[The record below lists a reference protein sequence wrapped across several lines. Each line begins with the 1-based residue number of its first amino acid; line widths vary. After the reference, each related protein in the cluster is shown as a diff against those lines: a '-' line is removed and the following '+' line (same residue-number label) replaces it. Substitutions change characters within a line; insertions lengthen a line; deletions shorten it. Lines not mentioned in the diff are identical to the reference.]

1 MSKQTLMSMWQ
12 RVLLLLTITAFVGVE
27 AAAQLRNNTVVYFQN
42 IGNSGYSMVS
52 SSGSYVS
59 IAKTDKTDYNQLWY
73 VSKVGT
79 GYRLRN
85 LGTGLYLRSSNRQSE
100 PWTLVNG
107 DELDGN
113 CAFNVEQKSG
123 GYALRATNC
132 TDTYG
137 YMHYAET
144 RGGVVCW
151 ESNNSA
157 TQWKITRETTITEED
172 LEANWQSTDNLNP
185 TQTVIKG
192 WEAALAALCTDKACS
207 ELNATY
213 ASYTKAQMMEDEN
226 YKALPEALQNMVLKL
241 TTDGTWAEANVDASK
256 PGWDAEYAKRLRV
269 QLIEPYNNKESAAQA
284 LRMQAHTNLN
294 NPLGIYANARQVLY
308 IMVEGK
314 IKDGATLYLPTWTGH
329 GKPGNGYMDGVKL
342 REGLNVVPLFDNLT
356 TGCFNYVVQTFYTS
370 QGYGNKARSN
380 KLSDYEDLK
389 IHVEGGILNGFF
401 NVAGDELWGEGDDNA
416 DWDYYAK
423 RATHTDVTVLGKYMT
438 LQFPL
443 HASEVSENQPG
454 LDYYFTGK
462 NIARQVAETWDN
474 VMLWERMLMGVAS
487 KEAVDAENARVKSPY
502 SDKDEVFAF
511 NGDNEGDPLACDY
524 GDYYNVHGLAFG
536 VGGST
541 YMYGSWDHSGY
552 NFNTMGSVMSEIIRS
567 AGSHWGPGH
576 EIGHQHQQP
585 FTLNGL
591 TEVTNNLF
599 SNVVLWYFG
608 ESTSRYN
615 GDQGSL
621 TNVYNAFKQP
631 NSDFYTNNIWALT
644 HMYYKLFMYYHVLG
658 HNTEF
663 YPRLYELLRQEPMT
677 GGYNV
682 NGPTGLLHFYKQTC
696 RAAGEDLTEFF
707 RAYGILSV
715 MNERF
720 VGDYSNSI
728 YNTTKA
734 QIDAAIKEVKSWGYK
749 ENYAALFVNDGTG
762 ERMKSHKGDYLDFYG
777 ESTVCAE
784 MGNYASFGDDPATRG
799 TVSFT
804 NGQLKVSSSGAIGVV
819 IRNAKGEFLAFSDM
833 KSFSV
838 TDEVAKMV
846 MLDEVEVEAVNSDNT
861 FVVCNE
867 ASTLKKNML
876 KALITRAQAIV
887 RLSDDT
893 NTKVGYYRSE
903 VLAALQEK
911 TNEANAIANANAKDQ
926 YAAVYAELYDEIQK
940 LLNTPSSMI
949 GIVAGSSYLITNART
964 TTASVS
970 VNADSKALI
979 TATTNTQD
987 PKQHWIFEPAGAPN
1001 TYYLKNKATST
1012 YAEELVREA
1021 QGIAAATKGTVAYKV
1036 ISVGNGLMALQCQD
1050 EEAQS
1055 MNANGSR
1062 IIGWD
1067 YEGDAGSHWTITA
1080 VELDQSAINRIE
1092 LEELIEKTNELLE
1105 EMGEDVMRPG
1115 ALPLQTEAPANGFY
1129 LSTNADQN
1137 VVGNG
1142 TDGGGI
1148 AALLDGNTTT
1158 YMHTQ
1163 WSGTPVGEV
1172 HYVQVDLGEGR
1183 AIADFQFS
1191 YATRNANSA
1200 GSTSPAPTTIEVYG
1214 SNDGVNFAAPIVTF
1228 QGTSENPLPA
1238 YNELGKEWTSSNI
1251 VTPTGF
1257 RYLRFAVT
1265 ASAGPGANSYGGQSF
1280 FAMSEFSLIN
1290 PNIVVNSLK
1299 DEFDGAED
1307 AYIAAAEEVV
1317 VSTGVAE
1324 NQNATNDEVLAA
1336 LDALQVKYDEL
1347 FAAYKSGI
1355 TGVDA
1360 VVVPVN
1366 KKEGIFDLSGRRI
1379 QQITKPGFYIVNG
1392 KKQFVK

>member
-1 MSKQTLMSMWQ
+1 MWQ

-42 IGNSGYSMVS
+42 VGNSGYSMIS

-73 VSKVGT
+73 VSKAGT
-79 GYRLRN
+79 GFRLRN
-85 LGTGLYLRSSNRQSE
+85 LGTGLYLRSSNRTSE

-113 CAFNVEQKSG
+113 CTFNAQSVGG
-123 GYALRATNC
+123 GYALRATNY
-132 TDTYG
+132 TDGYG
-137 YMHYAET
+137 YMHYADT

-151 ESNNSA
+151 ESGNSA
-157 TQWKITRETTITEED
+157 SQWKITRETTITEED
-172 LEANWQSTDNLNP
+172 LEANWAETDNLNP

-207 ELNATY
+207 ELNETY
-213 ASYTKAQMMEDEN
+213 ASYTKAQMIEDEN

-241 TTDGTWAEANVDASK
+241 TTDGTWAEDNVDAKK

-308 IMVEGK
+308 IMVEGE

-462 NIARQVAETWDN
+462 NIARQIAETWDN

-487 KEAVDAENARVKSPY
+487 KEAVAAENARVKSPY

-552 NFNTMGSVMSEIIRS
+552 NFNTMGSVMSDILKS

-599 SNVVLWYFG
+599 SNVVLWYYG

-631 NSDFYTNNIWALT
+631 NGDFYTNNIWALT

-682 NGPTGLLHFYKQTC
+682 DGATGLLHFYKQTC

-715 MNERF
+715 MKDRF

-728 YNTTKA
+728 YNTSKA

-762 ERMKSHKGDYLDFYG
+762 ELIKSHKGDYLDFYG

-784 MGNYASFGDDPATRG
+784 MGSYASFDKPATKG
-799 TVSFT
+799 TISFT
-804 NGQLKVSSSGAIGVV
+804 SGKLRVTATGGVGIA
-819 IRNAKGEFLAFSDM
+819 IRNEKGEFIAFSDM
-833 KSFSV
+833 KAFELS
-838 TDEVAKMV
+838 DEVAY
-846 MLDEVEVEAVNSDNT
+846 MLMNEQAKVEIVNPDNT
-861 FVVCNE
+861 FFECSE
-867 ASTLKKNML
+867 SSTFKKNLL
-876 KALITRAQAIV
+876 KALVTRAQAMV
-887 RLSDDT
+887 KLSDDT
-893 NTKVGYYRSE
+893 NTKVGYYRSS
-903 VLAALQEK
+903 VLADLKEK
-911 TNEANAIANANAKDQ
+911 TDAANAICNANKKDQ
-926 YAAVYAELYDEIQK
+926 FVEAYEALYAEITK
-940 LLNTPSSMI
+940 LLSNPSTMI
-949 GIVAGSSYLITNART
+949 GIIPGSSYLVTNART
-964 TTASVS
+964 STASMS
-970 VNADSKALI
+970 LNATSKALI
-979 TATTNTQD
+979 GATTNTAD
-987 PKQHWIFEPAGAPN
+987 EKQHWIFESAGSAD
-1001 TYYLKNKATST
+1001 TYYLKNKATGT
-1012 YAEELVREA
+1012 YLDAIPDGK
-1021 QGIAAATKGTVAYKV
+1021 QGSATAAKGTVAYKM
-1036 ISVGNGLMALQCQD
+1036 ISLGNGVMALQCQD
-1050 EEAQS
+1050 DNARSLNYNTS
-1055 MNANGSR
+1055 MGV
-1062 IIGWD
+1062 IGWS
-1067 YEGDAGSHWTITA
+1067 YEGDEGSHWMITA
-1080 VELDQSAINRIE
+1080 VELDNSALNKKE
-1092 LEELIEKTNELLE
+1092 LEELIAKTNDLLN
-1105 EMGEDVMRPG
+1105 EMGDDVMLPG
-1115 ALPLQTEAPANGFY
+1115 AMPLQTEVAEDGFY
-1129 LSTNADQN
+1129 LTSNADQN

-1142 TDGGGI
+1142 TDGGGV

-1163 WSGTPVGEV
+1163 WSGTPVGEA

-1191 YATRNANSA
+1191 YATRKASSA

-1214 SNDGVNFAAPIVTF
+1214 SVDGKDFATPIVTF
-1228 QGTSENPLPA
+1228 EGTSDNPLPG
-1238 YNELGKEWTSSNI
+1238 YNDMGATWTSANI
-1251 VTPTGF
+1251 VTEQAY
-1257 RYLRFAVT
+1257 RYLRFTVT
-1265 ASAGPGANSYGGQSF
+1265 ASAGPGANSYGGYAF

-1299 DEFDGAED
+1299 APFAGAEV
-1307 AYIAAAEEVV
+1307 AYEAAAEEVAE
-1317 VSTGVAE
+1317 STIVAE
-1324 NQNATNDEVLAA
+1324 NQASTDDEVVAALEELRAKYEALLAA
-1336 LDALQVKYDEL
+1336 YN
-1347 FAAYKSGI
+1347 SGI

-1360 VVVPVN
+1360 IVAPVN
-1366 KKEGIFDLSGRRI
+1366 KMEGIYDLSGRRL